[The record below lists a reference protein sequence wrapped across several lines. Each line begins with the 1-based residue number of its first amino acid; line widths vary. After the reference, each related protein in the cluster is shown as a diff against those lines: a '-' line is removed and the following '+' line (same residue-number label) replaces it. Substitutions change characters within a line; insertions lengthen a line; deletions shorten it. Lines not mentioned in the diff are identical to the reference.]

1 MTVTPDPPDPADP
14 IDVVQRFL
22 GALAEGDTEM
32 AVSLVGDE
40 LVYANVSLPTI
51 RGKQRFTNAAAFYV
65 RHMGFDVR
73 VHGIAANGPV
83 VLTERTDQLI
93 LGPLRLEIWVCGT
106 FEVVDGQIVMWR
118 DYFDWANSTI
128 GLLRA
133 IAGVPA
139 LRPRPLRP

>member
-1 MTVTPDPPDPADP
+1 MTVTPDPANP

-32 AVSLVGDE
+32 AVSLVGDD

-51 RGKQRFTNAAAFYV
+51 RGKHRFATAVAFYC
-65 RHMGFDVR
+65 RHMGFEVR
-73 VHGIAANGPV
+73 VHAIAANGPV

-106 FEVVDGQIVMWR
+106 FEVVDGQIVTWR

-133 IAGVPA
+133 LAGVAVPA
-139 LRPRPLRP
+139 LRPRPLRS

>member
-1 MTVTPDPPDPADP
+1 MTVTPDPADP

-22 GALAEGDTEM
+22 GALAEGDTEI
-32 AVSLVGDE
+32 AVSLVADE

-51 RGKQRFTNAAAFYV
+51 SGKHRFARAAALYF

-73 VHGIAANGPV
+73 VHRIAANGPV

-93 LGPLRLEIWVCGT
+93 LGPLRMEIWVCGT
-106 FEVVDGQIVMWR
+106 FEVVDGQIVTWR

-133 IAGVPA
+133 IAGAVVPA
-139 LRPRPLRP
+139 LGPRPLRP

>member
-1 MTVTPDPPDPADP
+1 
-14 IDVVQRFL
+14 
-22 GALAEGDTEM
+22 M

-51 RGKQRFTNAAAFYV
+51 RGKHRFARAATFYF
-65 RHMGFDVR
+65 RHMGFDVK
-73 VHGIAANGPV
+73 VHGIAADGPV

-106 FEVVDGQIVMWR
+106 FEVVEGKIVTWR

-133 IAGVPA
+133 IAGAVVPA
-139 LRPRPLRP
+139 LGPRPLRP

>member
-1 MTVTPDPPDPADP
+1 MTVTPDPADP

-22 GALAEGDTEM
+22 AALAEGDAET
-32 AVSLVGDE
+32 AVSLVGDD

-51 RGKQRFTNAAAFYV
+51 RGKRRFATATTFYF
-65 RHMGFDVR
+65 RHMSFDVR
-73 VHGIAANGPV
+73 VHSIAANGPV

-106 FEVVDGQIVMWR
+106 FEVVDGQIVTWR

-128 GLLRA
+128 GLVRA
-133 IAGVPA
+133 IAGAVVPA

>member
-1 MTVTPDPPDPADP
+1 MTFTPDQADP

-32 AVSLVGDE
+32 AASLVGDD
-40 LVYANVSLPTI
+40 LVYTNVSLPAI
-51 RGKQRFTNAAAFYV
+51 RGKHRFTKAAVFYF

-73 VHGIAANGPV
+73 VRGIAANGPV
-83 VLTERTDQLI
+83 VLTERADQLV
-93 LGPLRLEIWVCGT
+93 LGPVRMQIWVCGT
-106 FEVVDGQIVMWR
+106 FEVVDGQIVTWR

-128 GLLRA
+128 GLLRG
-133 IAGVPA
+133 IAGAVVPA